1 MKINK
6 IIYGSLQEGMRPI
19 GGPRAKGGKTN
30 NNKTSSTKKWQ
41 LRRKIAKSMKI
52 PKN

>member
-6 IIYGSLQEGMRPI
+6 IIYESLKEGIRPI

-30 NNKTSSTKKWQ
+30 NNKTSCAKKLQ
-41 LRRKIAKSMKI
+41 LCRKIAKSMKI
-52 PKN
+52 PKK